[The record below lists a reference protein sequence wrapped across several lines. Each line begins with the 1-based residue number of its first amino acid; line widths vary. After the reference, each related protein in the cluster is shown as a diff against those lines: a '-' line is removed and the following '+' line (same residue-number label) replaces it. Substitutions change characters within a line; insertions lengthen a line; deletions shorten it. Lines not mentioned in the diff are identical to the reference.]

1 MKSQWYFV
9 AVLFFFA
16 SGANANGGI
25 TSLLAHTPISQTQA
39 QRLLDAVIAVG
50 RLSTKPILEV
60 VDNPSYAIASVNG
73 VTPRI
78 VVSRSYLASMTQSAL
93 QFAFA
98 HELAHLHL
106 NHHSHIHRLRSQDE
120 GKLAVAPGA
129 SDLDSPRSLRNAFHA
144 IEINADQLAMQWCV
158 SLGCTVNDAAR
169 ALSGAY
175 GLRTTETETHP
186 ALETRIHMLRFH
198 HEIP

>member
-25 TSLLAHTPISQTQA
+25 TSLLAQTPISQAQA
-39 QRLLDAVIAVG
+39 QRLLDAVLGVG
-50 RLSTKPILEV
+50 GLSTQPVLEV
-60 VDNPSYAIASVNG
+60 VDNPSYAIASVSG
-73 VTPRI
+73 STPRI

-106 NHHSHIHRLRSQDE
+106 NHHSYIRRVRAQNE
-120 GKLAVAPGA
+120 GKLAAAPGLTDVEA
-129 SDLDSPRSLRNAFHA
+129 PRSLRSAFHA
-144 IEINADQLAMQWCV
+144 IELSADQLAMRWCV

-175 GLRTTETETHP
+175 GFRTSETETHP